1 MDTSNSAKKWS
12 MSPSTEAR
20 YKESK
25 IGIKRPKL
33 EAPDAEPRRPKR
45 EVPDAEPMFPVPPY
59 RQTPGPISV
68 AQTYLRKLILERWE
82 AEVRACENAKKL
94 ELLEIAPGKDL
105 TLIQAS
111 LRRLVSER
119 WDAEVKRCE
128 EAKKTSVVPL

>member
-45 EVPDAEPMFPVPPY
+45 EVPDAEPMFPVPHIVKHLAHLCGSDIPAK
-59 RQTPGPISV
+59 THF
-68 AQTYLRKLILERWE
+68 
-82 AEVRACENAKKL
+82 RAL
-94 ELLEIAPGKDL
+94 GGRSKDL

-128 EAKKTSVVPL
+128 EAKKVQLLELLLAAHGITRLV